1 MFRYDLFDE
10 TQNKLDYI
18 LSLTVEN
25 LLGRRLHT
33 LVFKSGIAKSIHQ
46 RYIRSF
52 TSFNIFPQFRI
63 FKFLIFYHSYAPRAP
78 RQWWF
83 GKGTDLTPSYI
94 FEDDVKHFHSVKL
107 KELEAGLLENK
118 ANN

>member
-46 RYIRSF
+46 RYIS
-52 TSFNIFPQFRI
+52 SKLKPQRRLIKLEALEKVIHERI
-63 FKFLIFYHSYAPRAP
+63 DAPRAP

-94 FEDDVKHFHSVKL
+94 FEDDVKHFHSVYSQCK
-107 KELEAGLLENK
+107 KY
-118 ANN
+118 